1 MFSSFCGFLC
11 SSSRTPTLCM
21 LVLQALFTFLQSFF
35 LLFLRLS
42 TFNCPVLEFTDSI
55 FCWLTSVF
63 ELLYWVFHFSNRI
76 FFLPPR
82 FLFWFLFM
90 FSTTLLIFSLC
101 SQHHFPIFLHVFY
114 GFLSILRLLFKSLS
128 SMSATQVSSRMFSP
142 LMGHTF
148 LFLYA
153 LWYFVEEMFESYN
166 LTPEIIFPSFPRI
179 CCLLVF

>member
-1 MFSSFCGFLC
+1 MAFSVPLLGLQHYVCWSFRLSSLFFSLFSFCSSDSVLSIVL
-11 SSSRTPTLCM
+11 SSSL
-21 LVLQALFTFLQSFF
+21 LILSSAGSH
-35 LLFLRLS
+35 LFLSSS
-42 TFNCPVLEFTDSI
+42 TEFFI
-55 FCWLTSVF
+55 SVI
-63 ELLYWVFHFSNRI
+63 VF